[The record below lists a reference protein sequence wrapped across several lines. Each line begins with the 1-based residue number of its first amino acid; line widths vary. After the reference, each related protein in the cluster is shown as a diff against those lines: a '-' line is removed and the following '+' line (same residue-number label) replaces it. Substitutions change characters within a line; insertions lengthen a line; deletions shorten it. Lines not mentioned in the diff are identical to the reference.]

1 MSKQLPQLLTD
12 FIYAINEHGQ
22 VDFNSITV
30 NDSDPKCH
38 VYQFVIWVPD
48 SPNSIIGMKYE
59 VFNQTREGTPEEYI
73 GWNWRQI
80 SVVGRKY
87 RN

>member
-1 MSKQLPQLLTD
+1 MSKPIPQLLTD

-38 VYQFVIWVPD
+38 VYEFVIWIAESANTVV
-48 SPNSIIGMKYE
+48 GMKYQ
-59 VFNQTREGTPEEYI
+59 VYDQTREGLPSDWL
-73 GWNWRQI
+73 GWFWQQVSVTGRRMRQ
-80 SVVGRKY
+80 
-87 RN
+87 